1 MKISDSKWVGGLAE
15 WTDGD
20 TAYLSIAFTWKIN
33 EAYERAI
40 WYKSLGYKVRAGG
53 PALFLYKVAHALESV
68 AEINGAIPDAVVNH
82 NPAATVASRGC
93 PVGCYFCIVP
103 AIGRA
108 HLHADTRLPCSSCA
122 LRQQPVGVAVGLPEA
137 HHPTLPG

>member
-1 MKISDSKWVGGLAE
+1 MDSKWVGGLAE

-53 PALFLYKVAHALESV
+53 PALFRYQVAHLLHKVAELG
-68 AEINGAIPDAVVNH
+68 GAIPDAVVNH
-82 NPAATVASRGC
+82 NPAATVASIIT
-93 PVGCYFCIVP
+93 P
-103 AIGRA
+103 
-108 HLHADTRLPCSSCA
+108 
-122 LRQQPVGVAVGLPEA
+122 
-137 HHPTLPG
+137 